1 MAREISCRGELNQ
14 TTVAPLVAGL
24 VSARTD
30 TSDPIVLDLRSMEFA
45 HPFPLAVLAAQLEVQ
60 EHREGAV
67 AIRCPVQSGA
77 RQYLASCGFLQEA
90 AQHVEVVGD
99 DGLRYRRRSWGANT
113 VLPLT
118 RLRAGEDIA
127 PVLEKVDGRL
137 DVLLRGDRGRADSV
151 RAPIRS
157 TIREMCVNIFHHAA
171 YDTGWIAAQQY
182 RNGRTGTPYVEIG
195 VADAG
200 RGIRASLATQ
210 YPQVAEVPDAEAVG
224 QALRGRSRRGAS
236 YLGGGFFV
244 LQRAAKELDGRFYLR
259 SGHGAA
265 LRPRRGGLRTIE
277 AKDPWPGTHLRVA
290 LTCQ

>member
-1 MAREISCRGELNQ
+1 VATDVPCRGELNQ
-14 TTVAPLVAGL
+14 TTVAPLVAAL
-24 VSARTD
+24 VSERNSP
-30 TSDPIVLDLRSMEFA
+30 SDPVVLDLRDLEFA
-45 HPFPLAVLAAQLEVQ
+45 HPFPLAVLAAQLEAQVPPD
-60 EHREGAV
+60 GAV
-67 AIRCPVQSGA
+67 AIRCPLQAGA

-99 DGLRYRRRSWGANT
+99 DGLRHRSKSWAANT

-127 PVLEKVDGRL
+127 PVLERVDDRL

-157 TIREMCVNIFHHAA
+157 TIREMCVNIFHHAD

-182 RNGRTGTPYVEIG
+182 RNRRTGVPYVEIG

-200 RGIRASLATQ
+200 RGIRTSLATE

-224 QALRGRSRRGAS
+224 QALRGKSRRGAA

-277 AKDPWPGTHLRVA
+277 ADERWPGTHLRIA